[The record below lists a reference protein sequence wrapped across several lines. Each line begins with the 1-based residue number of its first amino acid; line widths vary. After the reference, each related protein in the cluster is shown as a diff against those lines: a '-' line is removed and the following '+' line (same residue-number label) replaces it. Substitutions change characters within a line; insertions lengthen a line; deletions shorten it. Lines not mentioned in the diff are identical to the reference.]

1 MWNSSAWRP
10 YPSAVSLVLR
20 PCASSSS
27 PFPQLIHST
36 TFRPRH
42 TAFVLFLLFQSLS
55 SDQTNTRSLA
65 PTPNFP
71 NLSAS
76 VLHRRQPS
84 SSSSQTF
91 LQFRSTRSRTINHLS
106 KSRALLISPRFT
118 MLSYTFLLIAAMGL
132 RFVSATPPA
141 CLLAAVK

>member
-1 MWNSSAWRP
+1 MEFFGLAPLPQRRFP
-10 YPSAVSLVLR
+10 R
-20 PCASSSS
+20 SSSLRIVV
-27 PFPQLIHST
+27 FALST
-36 TFRPRH
+36 THSFNDFRPRH

-65 PTPNFP
+65 PTPTFP